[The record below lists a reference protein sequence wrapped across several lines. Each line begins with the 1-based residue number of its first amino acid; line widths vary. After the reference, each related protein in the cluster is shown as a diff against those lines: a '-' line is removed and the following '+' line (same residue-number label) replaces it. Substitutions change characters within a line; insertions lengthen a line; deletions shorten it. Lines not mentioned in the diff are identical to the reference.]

1 MYGPSTDA
9 ACQMIEMAQMLGG
22 KDNATCIA
30 VDVTDSKLPEARRE
44 NKREED
50 DMTTQQ
56 PHTA

>member
-1 MYGPSTDA
+1 
-9 ACQMIEMAQMLGG
+9 MIEMAQMLGG

-30 VDVTDSKLPEARRE
+30 VGVTDSKLPEARRE